1 MAYSFY
7 NQNMST
13 LSNILIIH
21 AALDKGETADTTALD
36 KGETADTTETTA
48 DTTETTADTTALD
61 KGETADTTAD
71 TTETTTDTTETT
83 ADTTALDK
91 GEISDTTAF
100 TIPREVMSRVMKT
113 DYGKFVVTNSI
124 PCLRVVLEDG
134 TISSAKVASDGVV
147 ILTAPAKGKLI
158 IDGTLDIEC
167 NY

>member
-1 MAYSFY
+1 MAYSFH

-13 LSNILIIH
+13 LSSVLIIH
-21 AALDKGETADTTALD
+21 AALDKGETADTT
-36 KGETADTTETTA
+36 ETTA
-48 DTTETTADTTALD
+48 GITTE
-61 KGETADTTAD
+61 
-71 TTETTTDTTETT
+71 TTETTT
-83 ADTTALDK
+83 DTTALDK

-134 TISSAKVASDGVV
+134 TISSASVSSTGVV
-147 ILTAPAKGKLI
+147 TLTAPAKGKLI

>member
-21 AALDKGETADTTALD
+21 AALDKGETVDTTALD
-36 KGETADTTETTA
+36 KD
-48 DTTETTADTTALD
+48 
-61 KGETADTTAD
+61 ETADTTAD
-71 TTETTTDTTETT
+71 TTAGITTNTTAETTAETTTPDKDETADTT
-83 ADTTALDK
+83 ADTTA
-91 GEISDTTAF
+91 GITTNTTETTADTTAF

-113 DYGKFVVTNSI
+113 SYGKFVVTNSI
-124 PCLRVVLEDG
+124 PCLRVVLADG
-134 TISSAKVASDGVV
+134 TISSAKITSDGVV
-147 ILTAPAKGKLI
+147 TLTAPAKGKLI

>member
-1 MAYSFY
+1 MAYSFQ

-36 KGETADTTETTA
+36 KV
-48 DTTETTADTTALD
+48 
-61 KGETADTTAD
+61 ETADTTAD
-71 TTETTTDTTETT
+71 TT
-83 ADTTALDK
+83 
-91 GEISDTTAF
+91 AF
-100 TIPREVMSRVMKT
+100 TIPCEVMSRVMKT
-113 DYGKFVVTNSI
+113 SYGKFVVTNSI

-134 TISSAKVASDGVV
+134 TISSAKVTSDGVV
-147 ILTAPAKGKLI
+147 TLTAPATGKLI

>member
-21 AALDKGETADTTALD
+21 AVLDNGETADTTNLDKGEISDTTALDKGETADTTALD
-36 KGETADTTETTA
+36 KGEIGD
-48 DTTETTADTTALD
+48 
-61 KGETADTTAD
+61 
-71 TTETTTDTTETT
+71 TTDTTETT
-83 ADTTALDK
+83 ADTTA
-91 GEISDTTAF
+91 F
-100 TIPREVMSRVMKT
+100 TIPSEVMTRIMKT
-113 DYGKFVVTNSI
+113 SYGKFVVTNSI

-134 TISSAKVASDGVV
+134 TISSAKVSSDGVV
-147 ILTAPAKGKLI
+147 TLTSPATGKLI